1 MSLWDNKISKGLN
14 CMLIYPS
21 SILHNL
27 KRFTMLTNLVW
38 AHLRTWTSIGWMA
51 QIQTHQWTQTIEGWG
66 KNSLLDKNPPNKV
79 GNFMSFRSDI
89 NIPTKRKRNGKNE
102 VPKNKNKN
110 SHTEKI

>member
-1 MSLWDNKISKGLN
+1 
-14 CMLIYPS
+14 
-21 SILHNL
+21 
-27 KRFTMLTNLVW
+27 
-38 AHLRTWTSIGWMA
+38 
-51 QIQTHQWTQTIEGWG
+51 
-66 KNSLLDKNPPNKV
+66 LLDKNPPNKV